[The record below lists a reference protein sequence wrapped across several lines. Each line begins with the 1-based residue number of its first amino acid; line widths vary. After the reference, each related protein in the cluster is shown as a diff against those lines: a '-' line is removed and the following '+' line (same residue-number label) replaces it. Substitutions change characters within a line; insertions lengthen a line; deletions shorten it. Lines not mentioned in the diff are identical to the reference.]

1 MSVPLDFRKICR
13 VCCLEGTM
21 MSVFKVHISKKLM
34 ACASIQVWQND
45 GLPDQICTKCVAKLH
60 IAFQFKKLCEKS
72 DARLRHYQANAAES
86 QENVNNPASDFVYV
100 DCQEIEASSAQY
112 ENLQQT
118 LSYSTSAI
126 LPAYPAQSLHFQTY
140 AVPTVQIP
148 PLVHPVVTLSS
159 SVEAID
165 STKAKKPQE
174 GKQESQMTLA
184 KGKVKIDQEGCRQ
197 CHVCGKE
204 LVSASKLARHL
215 KIHSGEQPY
224 KCKVCL
230 KRFSHS
236 GNYKVHLRMHTD
248 ERPYQ
253 CTHCNRACRQLQDLE
268 KHIRTHTGEKP
279 HQCTT
284 CSKKFST
291 SSNLVAH
298 MRTHSGEKPYV
309 CSICGKAFC
318 QSNELT
324 KHTRIHT
331 GEKPHQCSI
340 CHRRFNGSST
350 LTIHM
355 RSHTGLKPYV
365 CSICSKSYS
374 QSRCLQKHLKLHE
387 VSRPPPEAQHESQEA
402 KGDTF

>member
-1 MSVPLDFRKICR
+1 MSISLDFSKICR
-13 VCCLEGTM
+13 VCCLEGSM

-34 ACASIQVWQND
+34 ACAAIQVWPND

-72 DARLRHYQANAAES
+72 DARLRQQAASAPVEAPES
-86 QENVNNPASDFVYV
+86 VENPPSDYVYV
-100 DCQEIEASSAQY
+100 DCQAIEATSGQY
-112 ENLQQT
+112 ENLQT
-118 LSYSTSAI
+118 STYSTSL
-126 LPAYPAQSLHFQTY
+126 LPTYSGQGIFQAYTVPAVEIQPS
-140 AVPTVQIP
+140 
-148 PLVHPVVTLSS
+148 VVTLSTVAPP
-159 SVEAID
+159 VESAPQEEKKYVSED
-165 STKAKKPQE
+165 KQECTEKAKLKTD
-174 GKQESQMTLA
+174 QESS
-184 KGKVKIDQEGCRQ
+184 RQ
-197 CHVCGKE
+197 CHICGKE
-204 LVSASKLARHL
+204 LVSAAKLSRHM

-224 KCKVCL
+224 KCKFCL

-236 GNYKVHLRMHTD
+236 GNFKVHLRMHTN

-253 CTHCNRACRQLQDLE
+253 CTMCNRACRQLQDLE

-279 HQCTT
+279 HQCSV

-291 SSNLVAH
+291 SSNLIAH
-298 MRTHSGEKPYV
+298 VRIHSGEKPYV

-331 GEKPHQCSI
+331 GEKPHQCSV

-355 RSHTGLKPYV
+355 RSHTGEKPYV
-365 CSICSKSYS
+365 CTVCSKAYS
-374 QSRCLQKHLKLHE
+374 QSRCLQMHLKTHTVYE
-387 VSRPPPEAQHESQEA
+387 APPDKPPDKAES
-402 KGDTF
+402 F